1 MPKIAFGKMLERALN
16 PPEEYMVVP
25 YTAKQASGLL
35 SAMSSFSLAE
45 EYMVVPYTANQ
56 TSPLKLCVCVCV
68 NFYTYIYTHIHT
80 YIHTYI

>member
-1 MPKIAFGKMLERALN
+1 MVPKIAFGKMLERALN

-45 EYMVVPYTANQ
+45 EYMVVLYTANQ
-56 TSPLKLCVCVCV
+56 ASPLKWCVCVCV
-68 NFYTYIYTHIHT
+68 YVNI
-80 YIHTYI
+80 